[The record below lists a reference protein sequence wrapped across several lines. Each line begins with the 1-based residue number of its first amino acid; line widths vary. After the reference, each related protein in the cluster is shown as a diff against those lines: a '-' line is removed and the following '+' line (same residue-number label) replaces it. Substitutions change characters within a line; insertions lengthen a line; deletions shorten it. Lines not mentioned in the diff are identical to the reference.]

1 MGDENASEFEAAP
14 ERKKSWSEIPAD
26 ALALNSMEATSL
38 GASTV
43 RWPSSPR
50 SLGDNSDERWTP
62 SFAGHSAPHTPP
74 SGGDDDVDYSPKPSS
89 ARRQRPGEDP
99 QDEPEPLPLP
109 KKSARAT
116 KARVSATF
124 LSDEETDSQPIKPIQ
139 LSIPSMERVDNSSAS
154 SDDHVRKLEELR
166 PAPSSAKR
174 QSFFESDS
182 SSGNESPRS
191 SPTQVGNAILPS
203 QAFQAEAE
211 AAQAV
216 QTSQSVQAQAEFAQA
231 VQLTGATQT
240 QADETETV
248 QVVHAVNVQ
257 TVPQHPGRSEA
268 VHAETEATLSHARTV
283 QPLESAA
290 LEVTTA
296 KADSATSSQASTTGE
311 FASSAPSSMAGSSAW
326 LLKEPAMLRQQLE
339 ELEEQ
344 QRQIHLGLTQAL
356 EFERRSRAEELS
368 RCQAISAELA
378 EALAEERRRHSEE
391 IVERERWLGN
401 QLQAYESRWRSEV
414 EALQAEL
421 HLLRK
426 ASAPPPVKDQEL
438 CSQDQEEVAHYVCNR
453 ISEVA
458 ERLSKQVQERSPD
471 SGKDISIDPATSLK
485 SVRFGQKINS
495 EPQWKRK
502 GRSCLVQGLKD
513 GSLAAALSGFADVK
527 VLPFANVNQADPASG
542 VSTTSASMRNTE
554 GTPQTEAPEVPR
566 LLIPTEPV
574 ACSDSADVSETSLRL
589 PSTQASRLLPPPLQ
603 PQGSGIWVPTLRP
616 AGQLTPPSSGLLSPA
631 SSNAPASPMRRHAHQ
646 PTQVT
651 HGNHGYP
658 MNNQA
663 LLAGASAPWQW
674 SGEATNC
681 LTPAAPALGHVMMTG
696 GSTGSRPLLPTEACS
711 AHWQPQPCQPAQI
724 MLAPEPQI
732 CHIHQQPSPRLGR
745 TSQRL
750 HPAEARPSHRQ
761 LSPSQPSQ
769 MLLAPEQQAC
779 ARHRQASPSQSSH
792 MLLPPEGPMLSTS
805 CGRRSL
811 QDDWRS
817 VGPVRSRQLLAPNP
831 QSFSSP
837 SSQATSLQTEAPAF
851 PAPRATSLQTD
862 ALALPAPRVVPPEEY
877 LLAGSVPSAMLP
889 GDRVRQRVQQ
899 VLVGNRS
906 PSAPILSRAAA
917 TEAIGPR
924 SLQAHGAHLVG

>member
-14 ERKKSWSEIPAD
+14 ERKTSWSELPVD

-38 GASTV
+38 GASTL

-74 SGGDDDVDYSPKPSS
+74 SGGDDDVDTSPNPSS

-99 QDEPEPLPLP
+99 QDEPEPSPLP
-109 KKSARAT
+109 KKGARAT
-116 KARVSATF
+116 KATIAATF
-124 LSDEETDSQPIKPIQ
+124 LSDEETDSQQIKPIQ
-139 LSIPSMERVDNSSAS
+139 LLIPSMERANGSSTS
-154 SDDHVRKLEELR
+154 LDGHVQKLEKLQA
-166 PAPSSAKR
+166 APSSAKQR

-182 SSGNESPRS
+182 SSGDESPRS
-191 SPTQVGNAILPS
+191 SPTQAANTVLPS

-211 AAQAV
+211 AARAV
-216 QTSQSVQAQAEFAQA
+216 QFTA
-231 VQLTGATQT
+231 VPQT
-240 QADETETV
+240 QAGETETV
-248 QVVHAVNVQ
+248 LVAQAVNVQ
-257 TVPQHPGRSEA
+257 AAPQHPRRSEA
-268 VHAETEATLSHARTV
+268 VHAETEANLTSARTV
-283 QPLESAA
+283 PPPESAA
-290 LEVTTA
+290 LEITTA
-296 KADSATSSQASTTGE
+296 KADSATSSSSQASTTAE
-311 FASSAPSSMAGSSAW
+311 FASSAPSSMTGTSSSAL

-356 EFERRSRAEELS
+356 EFERRSRAEELG

-391 IVERERWLGN
+391 IVERERWLEN

-421 HLLRK
+421 HLLRN
-426 ASAPPPVKDQEL
+426 ASAPPPTTDQEL
-438 CSQDQEEVAHYVCNR
+438 CSQDREEVAQYVSNR

-458 ERLSKQVQERSPD
+458 EKLSKQVQERSSD
-471 SGKDISIDPATSLK
+471 SGNNIPIDPATSK
-485 SVRFGQKINS
+485 SLSSGRSGQKMVA

-502 GRSCLVQGLKD
+502 GRRSLLQGLQD

-527 VLPFANVNQADPASG
+527 ILPVVNVNQADPAAG
-542 VSTTSASMRNTE
+542 VSTTFASTRNTE
-554 GTPQTEAPEVPR
+554 GTSQTEAPEVQR
-566 LLIPTEPV
+566 LLIPAEPV
-574 ACSDSADVSETSLRL
+574 TRSHGAEVSETSLRL

-603 PQGSGIWVPTLRP
+603 PQGCGIWVPTLP
-616 AGQLTPPSSGLLSPA
+616 TAGQLTPPSSGLLSPG
-631 SSNAPASPMRRHAHQ
+631 SSNAPASPMRRQAHQ
-646 PTQVT
+646 PIQVT

-663 LLAGASAPWQW
+663 LLAGAFAPWQW
-674 SGEATNC
+674 SGEAQNGF
-681 LTPAAPALGHVMMTG
+681 TPAGPALGHVMMAG
-696 GSTGSRPLLPTEACS
+696 GSTGSQSLLPTEACS
-711 AHWQPQPCQPAQI
+711 APWQPPPYQPAQI
-724 MLAPEPQI
+724 MLAPEPQV
-732 CHIHQQPSPRLGR
+732 CHGHQQPSPRMGR

-750 HPAEARPSHRQ
+750 HPAEVRPSHRQ
-761 LSPSQPSQ
+761 LSPSHPAH

-779 ARHRQASPSQSSH
+779 AQHRQASPSQSSH
-792 MLLPPEGPMLSTS
+792 MLLPPEGPMLSNN
-805 CGRRSL
+805 CGQRSL

-817 VGPVRSRQLLAPNP
+817 AGPVRSRQLLVPNP
-831 QSFSSP
+831 QSFSSS

-862 ALALPAPRVVPPEEY
+862 AVALPAPRVVQQEEY
-877 LLAGSVPSAMLP
+877 LLAGSLPSAMQP
-889 GDRVRQRVQQ
+889 CDRVRQRVQQ
-899 VLVGNRS
+899 VMVGNRS
-906 PSAPILSRAAA
+906 PSAPILSRAVAA
-917 TEAIGPR
+917 EAIGPR